1 MICVVI
7 GNTMV
12 LYCQFTI
19 TDLQTL
25 TVTFLTNLA
34 MTDLGVGLTC
44 LPLALRS
51 AVCKGSLITD
61 GFV

>member
-1 MICVVI
+1 
-7 GNTMV
+7 MV

-51 AVCKGSLITD
+51 TVCKGSLITD